1 MKKKG
6 KFLMIY
12 FLNLFPA
19 CINHLIG
26 KIKYNCFEGIEE
38 FYEKELTNLEENEN
52 FKEILKKVINDYEKI
67 FKNKKPRK
75 AKLKK

>member
-1 MKKKG
+1 
-6 KFLMIY
+6 MIY
-12 FLNLFPA
+12 FCKSFSD

-52 FKEILKKVINDYEKI
+52 FKETLKKSN
-67 FKNKKPRK
+67 
-75 AKLKK
+75 

>member
-1 MKKKG
+1 MWHGPIVEKRFCKS
-6 KFLMIY
+6 FSD
-12 FLNLFPA
+12 

-52 FKEILKKVINDYEKI
+52 FKEILIYILFI
-67 FKNKKPRK
+67 FIFYF
-75 AKLKK
+75 LFYF

>member
-1 MKKKG
+1 
-6 KFLMIY
+6 MIY
-12 FLNLFPA
+12 FCKSFSD

-75 AKLKK
+75 AKLKN